1 MFPTFPFA
9 IGFKGLCRGTLVF
22 DVPLFG
28 ATFPGLSLDTLR
40 KTFPTFPFDRELPAL
55 GLMGDAQRTHAHL
68 AAVDI
73 EDPVAHA
80 GERLAEPCAL

>member
-1 MFPTFPFA
+1 MFPTFPEAFC
-9 IGFKGLCRGTLVF
+9 FRGLGRGTLIF
-22 DVPLFG
+22 DVPLF
-28 ATFPGLSLDTLR
+28 ATTFPGLSIDTLR

-55 GLMGDAQRTHAHL
+55 GLMGDAQGAHAHL

-80 GERLAEPCAL
+80 GERFAEPCAL